1 MKKSNS
7 SASKGAKRHKKNLKR
22 VSKKQSDGHYLDKY
36 VRKQMQSAGEK
47 LTPEQRANAEQA
59 LAESLNVDREELAVV
74 APWEL
79 KNE

>member
-7 SASKGAKRHKKNLKR
+7 SASKGAKRHQKNLKR
-22 VSKKQSDGHYLDKY
+22 VSKKSGSGHYLDKY
-36 VRKQMQSAGEK
+36 VRKQMKSAEET
-47 LTPEQRANAEQA
+47 LTPEQRANAEKA
-59 LAESLNVDREELAVV
+59 LAESLNIDQEELAVV